1 MGKGESVV
9 GEKAVN
15 FEDWWKKQTSLM
27 ALDAGDRFISEGAW
41 QAAWQAAQDEQANVI
56 ASQIEMLKRL
66 RDERDA
72 LLKDV
77 SALVDDDFGAN
88 GWNPKADGAAMR
100 LRKLVGKMR
109 ADYDE

>member
-1 MGKGESVV
+1 
-9 GEKAVN
+9 VN

-41 QAAWQAAQDEQANVI
+41 QAAQDEQANVI
-56 ASQIEMLKRL
+56 ANQIEMLKRL

-109 ADYDE
+109 EDYGDI